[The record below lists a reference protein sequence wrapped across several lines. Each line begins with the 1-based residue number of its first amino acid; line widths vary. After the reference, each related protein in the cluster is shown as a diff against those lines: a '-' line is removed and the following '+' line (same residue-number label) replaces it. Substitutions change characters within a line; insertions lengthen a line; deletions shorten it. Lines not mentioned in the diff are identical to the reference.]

1 MTFIHGKNTVVKVAT
16 KDLSPFTDS
25 SELEIG
31 ADTHDTTTYG
41 NNSHRKSGGLLDG
54 SFKMSGTYDSTAV
67 TGPRAAL
74 KPLTGTTVAVIRQS
88 EGTGSGK
95 PQDAFNAVVSKYVET
110 SPVADMVKWSCEF
123 EIDGDV
129 NSAAQA

>member
-16 KDLSPFTDS
+16 KDLSAYTDS

-74 KPLTGTTVAVIRQS
+74 KPLIGTTVAVIRQP
-88 EGTGSGK
+88 EGAGSTK
-95 PQDAFNAVVSKYVET
+95 PQDSFNAVVGKYVET

-129 NSAAQA
+129 NSAAQV